1 MYTCLH
7 PHVSLRKY
15 TVLSHKCMNT
25 VCLYAQYGKIIGN
38 IIDYI
43 CMFYLHK
50 YDQICIY
57 IYRMNV
63 YIYIIKLYIGIG
75 IMMYLTCTD
84 IYIHTIT
91 YIYTFTQC
99 IALLLLGSNNFGT
112 GRSSQVT
119 TQLFYNSSGLCSRKC
134 CGTQVHA

>member
-1 MYTCLH
+1 
-7 PHVSLRKY
+7 
-15 TVLSHKCMNT
+15 MNT

-63 YIYIIKLYIGIG
+63 YIYIYI
-75 IMMYLTCTD
+75 L
-84 IYIHTIT
+84 
-91 YIYTFTQC
+91 
-99 IALLLLGSNNFGT
+99 
-112 GRSSQVT
+112 
-119 TQLFYNSSGLCSRKC
+119 
-134 CGTQVHA
+134 